1 MDVLEKVLNLIYPPV
16 CGFCN
21 DINEKFLCTKCERK
35 FNELKI
41 SNVEYYQNVPV
52 YFDEHYYFLKYENE
66 VRDFIIQ
73 YKFQEKSYLYKSF
86 AKLIA
91 EDDIFKNEF
100 IKKYD
105 CVISV
110 PIHKKRYKTRGYNQ
124 SKLIAK
130 EVAKLSD
137 KKYYDNVII
146 KNKNIVAQSTLD
158 VLGRVSNIKGAF
170 SEGTNANLVKG
181 QNVIV
186 FDDIFT
192 TGSTVNECAKVLKE
206 IGASYV
212 GIATLAKD

>member
-21 DINEKFLCTKCERK
+21 DINENFLCTKCERK

-41 SNVEYYQNVPV
+41 SNVEDYQNVPV

-124 SKLIAK
+124 SRLIAK
-130 EVAKLSD
+130 EVAKLSG
-137 KKYYDNVII
+137 KKYYDNVIV
-146 KNKNIVAQSTLD
+146 KSKNIVAQSTLD

-181 QNVIV
+181 QSVIV